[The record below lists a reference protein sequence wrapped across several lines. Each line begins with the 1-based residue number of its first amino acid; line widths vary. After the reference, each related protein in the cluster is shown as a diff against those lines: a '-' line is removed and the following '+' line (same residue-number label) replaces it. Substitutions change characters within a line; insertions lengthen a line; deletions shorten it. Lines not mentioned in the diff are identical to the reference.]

1 MQNPESVTVEG
12 LMRMPRRKKYR
23 SGCATLLHST
33 TITEPRVP
41 RHLRKVLESGPLDEL
56 GGESAAHIIV
66 RVLAK
71 DVNQVGLPAV
81 AGAEGVP
88 HLLEADGLRLVVL
101 VVVQVCTGP

>member
-1 MQNPESVTVEG
+1 
-12 LMRMPRRKKYR
+12 MRMLRRKITIR
-23 SGCATLLHST
+23 LRNTGAQHNIIESGYS
-33 TITEPRVP
+33 
-41 RHLRKVLESGPLDEL
+41 HLREGLESGPLDEL

-71 DVNQVGLPAV
+71 DVHQVGLPAV

-101 VVVQVCTGP
+101 VVVQVRDEREGGVRIL